1 MQRRTVSLVAL
12 MALGLGACVFGF
24 RGAVAVTASY
34 PLTGVDAVHIDLGAT
49 PLTILGDEMAPGL
62 ELEGVWRS
70 VGGSAAVAK
79 EQAGGPAIAWTI
91 DQGFGELRAIV
102 PLKLVG
108 QVDLE
113 VDEIRLPPDRDL
125 DLVTDLG
132 DVYVFAVA
140 GNLAVDVGVGHVDID
155 GGAGGVAVR
164 TGEGDLDVRS
174 TGNMDLHTGR
184 GHARVQQDGAGGND
198 IVVRARGDIEVVLR
212 SDANLDLQLSGREIR
227 VHTGAVSTV
236 TRRSFTRQVGGG
248 SVKIHATALDG
259 DVLVRLTDGP

>member
-1 MQRRTVSLVAL
+1 MRLLLCSLSAVL
-12 MALGLGACVFGF
+12 LGACVFGF
-24 RGAVAVTASY
+24 RGAAEVEASY
-34 PLTGVDAVHIDLGAT
+34 PLGGVDAVRIDLGAT

-62 ELEGVWRS
+62 ELAGVWRS

-79 EQAGGPAIAWTI
+79 QNAAGPAIAWTI

-132 DVYVFAVA
+132 DVYVFAVE

-155 GGAGGVAVR
+155 GGAGGIAVR
-164 TGEGDLDVRS
+164 TGEGDLDIRS
-174 TGNMDLHTGR
+174 SGSMDLRTGY
-184 GHARVQQDGAGGND
+184 GHARVQQDGPGGND
-198 IVVRARGDIEVVLR
+198 VVVTATGDIEVVLR
-212 SDANLDLQLSGREIR
+212 SDANLDLRLEGREIR

-236 TRRSFTRQVGGG
+236 TRREFVREVGGG

-259 DVLVRLTDGP
+259 DILVRLAD